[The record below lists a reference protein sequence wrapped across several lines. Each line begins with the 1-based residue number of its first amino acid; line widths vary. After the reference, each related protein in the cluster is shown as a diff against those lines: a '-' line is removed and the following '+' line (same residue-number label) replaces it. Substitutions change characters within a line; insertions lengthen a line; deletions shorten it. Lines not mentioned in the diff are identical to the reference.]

1 MLFKSRKKYSIIF
14 YLPTRNM
21 HPPKLFNRARTKP
34 CFFLSRLAKIYA
46 RPRIPQA
53 VPAQL
58 KNLRG
63 KSDKFIYLLR
73 NKISNSYGN

>member
-1 MLFKSRKKYSIIF
+1 MIF
-14 YLPTRNM
+14 LEM
-21 HPPKLFNRARTKP
+21 M
-34 CFFLSRLAKIYA
+34 
-46 RPRIPQA
+46 
-53 VPAQL
+53 AQR

>member
-1 MLFKSRKKYSIIF
+1 MYNHYSKISYPKISPTPLTNFDSNSKIPPLISEKRIIKQVI
-14 YLPTRNM
+14 T
-21 HPPKLFNRARTKP
+21 
-34 CFFLSRLAKIYA
+34 
-46 RPRIPQA
+46 
-53 VPAQL
+53 AQR